1 MRVLELQVCVALLM
15 PCREAH
21 ESLKQQKVSLTGLQP
36 TTALVLTR
44 RSIFG
49 AQSGLKYLELSSDK
63 LSLRLNFQN
72 ADGDDCLKS
81 SRKQRAFFISLI
93 LPSLEYL
100 EKQRVF
106 LVRKLAEANHNGVM
120 RTYGSAK

>member
-1 MRVLELQVCVALLM
+1 MLIGSDDFIKFQNMLLLSCRYILDRQSLMIYQIWLVDACFGIAGVALLM

-49 AQSGLKYLELSSDK
+49 AQSGLKYLELISDK
-63 LSLRLNFQN
+63 LSLRLNF
-72 ADGDDCLKS
+72 
-81 SRKQRAFFISLI
+81 
-93 LPSLEYL
+93 
-100 EKQRVF
+100 
-106 LVRKLAEANHNGVM
+106 
-120 RTYGSAK
+120 